1 MLSEPMV
8 EKKLEG
14 EMVVDRSRT
23 QEFGNRQKLSLLQI
37 WQHWH
42 TVKYFI
48 FVGFN
53 FRGFLKSYRFVGS

>member
-8 EKKLEG
+8 EKKLQG

-37 WQHWH
+37 WQHCG
-42 TVKYFI
+42 I
-48 FVGFN
+48 
-53 FRGFLKSYRFVGS
+53 